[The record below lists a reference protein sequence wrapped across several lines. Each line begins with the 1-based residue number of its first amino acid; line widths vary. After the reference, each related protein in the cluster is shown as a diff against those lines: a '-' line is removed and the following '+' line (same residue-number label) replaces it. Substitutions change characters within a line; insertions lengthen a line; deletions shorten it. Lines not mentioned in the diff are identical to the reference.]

1 MNILPDCQLS
11 LIPVHDQ
18 LVLQY
23 LREHEREWRNLAGY
37 HHCLEFGAWKLA
49 YEKLKPHLVSRNT

>member
-11 LIPVHDQ
+11 LIPVPDQ

-23 LREHEREWRNLAGY
+23 LRSTSTNGATWLDTA
-37 HHCLEFGAWKLA
+37 AWKLA
-49 YEKLKPHLVSRNT
+49 YEKLKPHFVSRNT